1 MASYFIYDSINQ
13 YRSDN
18 TVSDGTF
25 GSGFSASSTAGDAV
39 TNFGRVS
46 DQNIGTV
53 ISAVAANDAI
63 AYTLGT
69 AATANAIAVYFTGDD
84 GVVANGDEM
93 TVRAGNAVNA
103 LTSAGKSF
111 ASNNGGWSVSNV
123 HDSGNYTDV
132 GSFSIW
138 CVEFNEALTNISE
151 ILIGRKLD
159 FEVEPDVNIQSSI
172 NYENEVQRSL
182 GGVEYAI
189 NINEG
194 QEVHTIS
201 FQNVSSTFK
210 TNLITMQ
217 DALKGEAKKFV
228 WYDGSS
234 FHWVRLD
241 KPMTFTEIADGR
253 FSTQIVLRQQ
263 IQ

>member
-18 TVSDGTF
+18 TVSEGTF
-25 GSGFSASSTAGDAV
+25 SGTTFNPESAV
-39 TNFGRVS
+39 TDHERAS
-46 DQNIGTV
+46 DQNIGTI

-63 AYTLGT
+63 CYQVGSAV
-69 AATANAIAVYFTGDD
+69 TANAVAVHFAGID
-84 GVVANGDEM
+84 GVTANGDEM
-93 TVRAGNAVNA
+93 TIYSGTA
-103 LTSAGKSF
+103 LDGLGGGDNF
-111 ASNNGGWSVSNV
+111 ASTHSGWIVNDFTEVTSK
-123 HDSGNYTDV
+123 TK
-132 GSFSIW
+132 F

-151 ILIGRKLD
+151 ILIGSKLS
-159 FEVEPDVNIQSSI
+159 FEVEPDVNVQSSI
-172 NYENEVQRSL
+172 NYNNITNSSM
-182 GGVEYAI
+182 GGVEYVV
-189 NINEG
+189 NVNPG
-194 QEVHTIS
+194 QEVTTIG
-201 FQNVSSTFK
+201 FQNISSTFK
-210 TNLITMQ
+210 TNLTTMQ

-253 FSTQIVLRQQ
+253 FSTQLVLRQQ

>member
-1 MASYFIYDSINQ
+1 MASYFIYDSINM

-18 TVSDGTF
+18 TVSEGTF
-25 GSGFSASSTAGDAV
+25 SGTTFTASDSL
-39 TNFGRVS
+39 TNHERVA
-46 DQNIGTV
+46 DQNIGTAMSGV
-53 ISAVAANDAI
+53 TANDAI
-63 AYTLGT
+63 CYQVGSAVSADALAMRFSGDCGIGVQDNSENTIRFGT
-69 AATANAIAVYFTGDD
+69 ALD
-84 GVVANGDEM
+84 GLSG
-93 TVRAGNAVNA
+93 AVNFGSGSTVA
-103 LTSAGKSF
+103 SWRIKTFTEVTSKTKF
-111 ASNNGGWSVSNV
+111 
-123 HDSGNYTDV
+123 
-132 GSFSIW
+132 
-138 CVEFNEALTNISE
+138 CVEFNDAQNNISE
-151 ILIGRKLD
+151 ILIGKKLA
-159 FEVEPDVNIQSSI
+159 FEVEPDVNVQSSI
-172 NYENEVQRSL
+172 DYENSIQRSL

-189 NINEG
+189 NVNEG

-201 FQNVSSTFK
+201 FQNISSTFK
-210 TNLITMQ
+210 SNLITMQ

>member
-18 TVSDGTF
+18 TVSEGTF
-25 GSGFSASSTAGDAV
+25 SGTTFNPESAV
-39 TNFGRVS
+39 TNHERAS
-46 DQNIGTV
+46 DQNIGTI

-63 AYTLGT
+63 CYQVGSAV
-69 AATANAIAVYFTGDD
+69 TANAVAVYFTGDD
-84 GVVANGDEM
+84 GVTANGDEM
-93 TVRAGNAVNA
+93 TIYSGTA
-103 LTSAGKSF
+103 LDGLGGGDNF
-111 ASNNGGWSVSNV
+111 ASTHSGWIVNDFTEVTSK
-123 HDSGNYTDV
+123 TK
-132 GSFSIW
+132 F

-151 ILIGRKLD
+151 ILVGSKLS

-172 NYENEVQRSL
+172 DYENSIQRSL
-182 GGVEYAI
+182 GGVEYAL
-189 NINEG
+189 NVNPG
-194 QEVHTIS
+194 QEVTTIG
-201 FQNVSSTFK
+201 FQNISSTFK
-210 TNLITMQ
+210 TNLTTMQ

-253 FSTQIVLRQQ
+253 FSTQLVLRQQ

>member
-18 TVSDGTF
+18 TVSEGQMTDSGTPT
-25 GSGFSASSTAGDAV
+25 FSATSTITDHERA
-39 TNFGRVS
+39 S
-46 DQNIGTV
+46 DQNIGTI
-53 ISAVAANDAI
+53 ISAVADRDAI
-63 AYTLGT
+63 EYAVGSSVT
-69 AATANAIAVYFTGDD
+69 ADAAAVYFTGDD
-84 GVVANGDEM
+84 GVSSGTIMTFFVDTDRASLPSKGTISAVSAAGWAVAD
-93 TVRAGNAVNA
+93 
-103 LTSAGKSF
+103 LTETTGTKF
-111 ASNNGGWSVSNV
+111 F
-123 HDSGNYTDV
+123 T
-132 GSFSIW
+132 
-138 CVEFNEALTNISE
+138 EFNGSVTNVSE
-151 ILIGRKLD
+151 ILIGKKLS
-159 FEVEPDVNIQSSI
+159 FEVEPDVNVQSSI
-172 NYENEVQRSL
+172 DYENSIQRSL
-182 GGVEYAI
+182 GGVEYAL
-189 NINEG
+189 NVNEG

-210 TNLITMQ
+210 SNLITMQ